1 MSLDA
6 KKGGNKMNHN
16 KRKPTFGER
25 MQEIQKFLRLPG
37 DQAYG
42 GMGGRHRSLGGAKGD
57 TIQHGGRSLFSN
69 PDA

>member
-25 MQEIQKFLRLPG
+25 MQEIQKREDWF
-37 DQAYG
+37 
-42 GMGGRHRSLGGAKGD
+42 
-57 TIQHGGRSLFSN
+57 
-69 PDA
+69 